1 MVEVVQLGR
10 VEYDELEQDVIAL
23 LYRAAKRAYRISL
36 MGNIS
41 AEEEEHASE
50 QAERLKDH
58 INTLIDI
65 EFEENT
71 EEFKRLSEKL
81 QVEIVVIKEKVQELT
96 DLADTIE
103 TVAQVLAIV
112 DDLVAIAAGLAG
124 SA

>member
-36 MGNIS
+36 MGNFS
-41 AEEEEHASE
+41 ESEKKRASK
-50 QAERLKDH
+50 QADDLKGY
-58 INTLIDI
+58 INTLIDN
-65 EFEENT
+65 EFQENT
-71 EEFKRLSEKL
+71 EKFKELSEKL